1 MIGKDPDISIGE
13 TLILMSTMLSSEI
26 RLAGKSVSSSPA
38 SFLSQSHLGLLSMVA
53 DRSLIVISHSEKL
66 LAQFESLEI
75 GSSEDESALLLSPDE
90 TALVKQ
96 KLDFESPVLLVLD
109 LRPQFRAQDLIPV
122 LNLLDETPDAN
133 WKLLAVTSGVI
144 SLKIAGMLSR
154 LVDGYLDE
162 RRDCANVKQL
172 ESSLIPYLNDEIAS
186 TRLRGGYYLQAGDVE
201 LRTYTPAMVP
211 LLGQLSKIARHD
223 VTLMLIGET
232 GTGKTTLAKLM
243 HRMSRRKEAT
253 FHTVACGALPKD
265 LIESE
270 LFGHARGA
278 FTGAERSRIGRFE
291 AANGGTLLLDEIDLL
306 GPSEQAKL
314 LRVIETGEYEKIG
327 STDTLHSSARTIVA
341 SNIGLDELMDQ
352 EKFRADLYYRLN
364 VLQFR
369 LLPLSERP
377 HDILPLAIDFIES
390 FCSHHDITI
399 DYVRMD
405 FLEALQTYAWPGNL
419 RELKNQVARASMMA
433 EGKELR
439 LCDLTPEVQNSEQ
452 SVERK
457 SNAATTCSDDTN
469 ETLAD
474 QVANNEREILID
486 ALKANNFKRIETAK
500 SLGIS
505 RVGLY
510 KKMKKYELLDD
521 QQSPKDAAQSV
532 A

>member
-1 MIGKDPDISIGE
+1 
-13 TLILMSTMLSSEI
+13 MLSSGV
-26 RLAGKSVSSSPA
+26 RLAGKNRQSTPA
-38 SFLSQSHLGLLSMVA
+38 SFSSQSHLGKSGMVA
-53 DRSLIVISHSEKL
+53 DRSLVVVSHSEKL
-66 LAQFESLEI
+66 LAQFESLEVV
-75 GSSEDESALLLSPDE
+75 SSESESALLLSPADMP
-90 TALVKQ
+90 LVSQ
-96 KLDFESPVLLVLD
+96 KIEFESPVLLVLD
-109 LRPQFRAQDLIPV
+109 LRPQFRAQDLVPI
-122 LNLLDETPDAN
+122 LELLDELPNAD

-144 SLKIAGMLSR
+144 SLKIAAMLSR

-162 RRDCANVKQL
+162 RQDCSNVERL
-172 ESSLIPYLNDEIAS
+172 EAAILPYLNDERSS
-186 TRLRGGYYLQAGDVE
+186 TRIRGGFSLQAGDVE
-201 LRTYTPAMVP
+201 LCTYTPAMIP
-211 LLGQLSKIARHD
+211 LLEQLSKIARHD

-243 HRMSRRKEAT
+243 HRMSRRKEGT

-314 LRVIETGEYEKIG
+314 LRVIETGEYEKVG
-327 STDTLHSSARTIVA
+327 STDTLHTSARTIVA
-341 SNIGLDELMDQ
+341 SNIALDELMDK

-369 LLPLSERP
+369 LLPLNERP
-377 HDILPLAIDFIES
+377 HDVLPLALGFIEA
-390 FCSHHDITI
+390 FCEEHEIQI

-405 FLEALQTYAWPGNL
+405 FLEALQKYSWPGNL
-419 RELKNQVARASMMA
+419 RELKNQVARATMMA

-439 LCDLTPEVQNSEQ
+439 LCDLTPEVQNSEE
-452 SVERK
+452 STKVAN
-457 SNAATTCSDDTN
+457 SNPKLSTGIEDSN

-474 QVANNEREILID
+474 QVANNEREILLD

-510 KKMKKYELLDD
+510 KKMKKYEILDD
-521 QQSPKDAAQSV
+521 QQASKDSAQSV